1 MKLIIQRSMDMPCFG
16 CQWAIHCEHEGGH
29 AEVRCR
35 GMNKRVVPKTLRQC
49 DMREG
54 VGKRLYMTGDRL
66 NEFMEVEPLI
76 IDPNAGHGYL

>member
-1 MKLIIQRSMDMPCFG
+1 MEMTK
-16 CQWAIHCEHEGGH
+16 HETHHPAVDGH
-29 AEVRCR
+29 AVFRLPVGHPLR